1 MSYKLK
7 YSSLLYLKKKNRMLL
22 LDGPLGCNY
31 FKIPED
37 VIFSIDNFNRIIIFS
52 FKKLKNKKK
61 SNLIGLV
68 TIFKNSCQALVFG
81 DLMDLNIQGLGL
93 KFVKIIHISK
103 KKMYLSM
110 SLGYSDLVNYPID
123 SNCSVCFFRNNR
135 NISIY
140 SSDYCYLRNQA
151 FNLVRLKKPN
161 KFQKRE
167 NGIRVNSSFM

>member
-7 YSSLLYLKKKNRMLL
+7 YSSLLHLKKKNCMLL
-22 LDGPLGCNY
+22 LNGPLGCNHL
-31 FKIPED
+31 KIPED

-68 TIFKNSCQALVFG
+68 TTFKNSCQALVFG

-123 SNCSVCFFRNNR
+123 SNCSICFFRNNR

-140 SSDYCYLRNQA
+140 SSDYCYLRNQV

-167 NGIRVNSSFM
+167 NGIKVSSSLM